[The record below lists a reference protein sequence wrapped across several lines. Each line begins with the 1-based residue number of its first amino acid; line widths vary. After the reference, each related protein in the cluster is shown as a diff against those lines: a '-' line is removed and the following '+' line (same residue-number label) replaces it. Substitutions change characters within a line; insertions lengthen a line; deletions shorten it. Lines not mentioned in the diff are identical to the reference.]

1 MITISDKV
9 IRKQSDKLAEKLD
22 LPPNTFFELSELQA
36 LEEADINTEII
47 FRGKPIRISPS
58 IKAMSHILRVKIQKS
73 D

>member
-1 MITISDKV
+1 MSEKV
-9 IRKQSDKLAEKLD
+9 IRKQSDKLAERLD

-58 IKAMSHILRVKIQKS
+58 IKAMAHIILFKIRDMS
-73 D
+73 